1 MSPENKKTMTELASR
16 ITKQDIRNTLAV
28 AWVALSF
35 LFIFKL
41 LTTPIPTANKDVVN
55 TIAGIVI
62 GQLIGIAAYYFGQSK
77 TEVDQQRKDN
87 A

>member
-1 MSPENKKTMTELASR
+1 MTELAR
-16 ITKQDIRNTLAV
+16 KITNADIRNTLAV
-28 AWVALSF
+28 VWVSLSF

-41 LTTPIPTANKDVVN
+41 VTTPIPAANKDVVN

-77 TEVDQQRKDN
+77 SEIDQQRKDTQ
-87 A
+87 